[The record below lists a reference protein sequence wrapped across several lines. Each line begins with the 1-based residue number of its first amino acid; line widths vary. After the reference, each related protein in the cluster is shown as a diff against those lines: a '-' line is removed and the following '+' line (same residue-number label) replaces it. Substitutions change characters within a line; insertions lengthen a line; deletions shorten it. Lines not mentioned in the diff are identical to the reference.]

1 MALTEEQIVAL
12 ARRTYERFNR
22 GDLDAAVEMADPEII
37 LVRVGNQ
44 GVLRGAEAVRA
55 WMEPDAFESQVFEPI
70 EFRVAGDRVL
80 IRVRVSTRGAG
91 SGIEM
96 EVEAWTVWTFNEDG
110 KVTRIENF
118 LPHEEEAAVSA
129 LEGG

>member
-1 MALTEEQIVAL
+1 MALTEEQIITL
-12 ARRTYERFNR
+12 ARRAYEHFND
-22 GDLDAAVEMADPEII
+22 GDFEAAVKMTDPEIV

-44 GVLRGAEAVRA
+44 GELRGPDALRG

-80 IRVRVSTRGAG
+80 IRVRVRMRGAG

-96 EVEAWTVWTFNEDG
+96 DVEAWTVWTFNEDG
-110 KVTRIENF
+110 KVVRIENF
-118 LPHEEEAAVSA
+118 LPHEEEAALSA
-129 LEGG
+129 LEGS